1 MSNFLTKFMPSNDHV
16 FYCLF
21 NKAAS
26 NSVAMAKLLYTAI
39 EGEWVPE
46 QKTEFAQ
53 IGRLKTQSADLKR
66 QVYAVSGKALISPF
80 ERNDMYAL
88 VSAINGFSDYIDSSA
103 RRINLYSIDSITMPI
118 RQLCKIVLDCSLEL
132 ETCVMALKDLH
143 NGQAIVDSCNR
154 IKQLEHEA
162 DMVYDKAFAVLNNEE
177 TDTFRLIKYGE
188 ILASLERTTDKC
200 EQVAYVVESILV
212 KNS

>member
-1 MSNFLTKFMPSNDHV
+1 MNNFLTKLMPSNDHV
-16 FYCLF
+16 FYGLF

-26 NSVAMAKLLYTAI
+26 NSVAMAKLLNAAI
-39 EGEWVPE
+39 EGEWLPE

-53 IGRLKTQSADLKR
+53 IGRLKLQSADLKR

-103 RRINLYSIDSITMPI
+103 RRINLYSIETITEPI

-132 ETCVMALKDLH
+132 ETCVMALKEIYH
-143 NGQAIVDSCNR
+143 GQAIVDSCNR

-162 DMVYDKAFAVLNNEE
+162 DMIYDKAFAVLNNEE

-200 EQVAYVVESILV
+200 EQVSYVVESILV

>member
-16 FYCLF
+16 FYGLF

-26 NSVAMAKLLYTAI
+26 NSVAMAKLLNTAI
-39 EGEWVPE
+39 DGEWLPE

-53 IGRLKTQSADLKR
+53 IGRLKAQSADLKR

-118 RQLCKIVLDCSLEL
+118 RQLCKIVLSCATEL
-132 ETCVMALKDLH
+132 ETCVVALKDLH
-143 NGQAIVDSCNR
+143 NGQVIVDSCNR

-162 DMVYDKAFAVLNNEE
+162 DMVYDKAFAILNNEE
-177 TDTFRLIKYGE
+177 KDTFRLIKYGE
-188 ILASLERTTDKC
+188 ILGSLERTTDKC

>member
-1 MSNFLTKFMPSNDHV
+1 MNNFLTKLMPNNDHV
-16 FYCLF
+16 FYGLF

-26 NSVAMAKLLYTAI
+26 NSVAMAKLLNTAI

-53 IGRLKTQSADLKR
+53 IGRLKAQSAELKR

-88 VSAINGFSDYIDSSA
+88 VSAMNGFSDYIDASA
-103 RRINLYSIDSITMPI
+103 RRINLYSIDSITTPI
-118 RQLCKIVLDCSLEL
+118 RQLCKIVLDCALEL
-132 ETCVMALKDLH
+132 EACVMALKDLS
-143 NGQAIVDSCNR
+143 NGKAIVDSCNR

-200 EQVAYVVESILV
+200 EQVSYVVESILV

>member
-1 MSNFLTKFMPSNDHV
+1 MPNNDHV
-16 FYCLF
+16 FHGLF

-26 NSVAMAKLLYTAI
+26 NSVAMAKLLNAAI
-39 EGEWVPE
+39 EGEWVPD

-53 IGRLKTQSADLKR
+53 IGRLKAQSADLKR

-103 RRINLYSIDSITMPI
+103 RRINLYSIDSITPPI
-118 RQLCKIVLDCSLEL
+118 RQLCKIVLDCSMEL
-132 ETCVMALKDLH
+132 EACVMALKDLS
-143 NGQAIVDSCNR
+143 NGQAIVDGCNR

-188 ILASLERTTDKC
+188 ILGSLERTTDKC
-200 EQVAYVVESILV
+200 EQVSYVIESILV